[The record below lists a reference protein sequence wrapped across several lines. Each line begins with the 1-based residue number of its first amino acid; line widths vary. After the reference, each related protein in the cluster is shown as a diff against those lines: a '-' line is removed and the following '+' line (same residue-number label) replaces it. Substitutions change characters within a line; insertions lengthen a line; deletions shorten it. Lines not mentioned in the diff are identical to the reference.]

1 MMANKSGD
9 DMEKEEEKER
19 TRARRRRRGG
29 GGGGGGE
36 GGKQNKKMS
45 RCTTIGQDTI
55 LYSTII
61 RWEGRVQRKAR
72 GYSCLFREWAIN

>member
-19 TRARRRRRGG
+19 GQEHDE
-29 GGGGGGE
+29 E

-72 GYSCLFREWAIN
+72 VYSCLFREWAID

>member
-19 TRARRRRRGG
+19 GQEHDE
-29 GGGGGGE
+29 E

-61 RWEGRVQRKAR
+61 RWEGRVQHKAR
-72 GYSCLFREWAIN
+72 VYSCLFREWAID